1 MAYSDEVLADSPVAY
16 WRLGE
21 AAGSTSVADS
31 TTNANTGTVT
41 GATLGSASLLT
52 GDANTAA
59 TFDGVDDKIDVT
71 DSASLQSPSTA
82 LAVEFWIKLS
92 DVVTRQTVFSRYDTT
107 GNLRVWSV
115 EVMNSDVGLFVGT
128 SGGAGFIETHSN
140 DVLTVNIVHHVVCK
154 WDAAANAG
162 ACRIFVDG
170 VEVPSYRVQAST
182 TAALPAVSVPTRIG
196 YGYAGRY
203 TIGTVDE
210 AAIYPGL
217 SDARIAD
224 HYTAGIGGT
233 VIATE
238 TQKMPP
244 DAILAM
250 SGLTG
255 TVAAI
260 QDDPASPDAN
270 WLTAS

>member
-31 TTNANTGTVT
+31 TANANTGTVT
-41 GATLGSASLLT
+41 GATLGAVSLLT

-82 LAVEFWIKLS
+82 LAVETWVKLS
-92 DVVTRQTVFSRYDTT
+92 DVTTRQTIVSRYDTT
-107 GNLRVWSV
+107 GNLRAWMV
-115 EVMNSDVGLFVGT
+115 EVAGLDVSLYIG
-128 SGGAGFIETHSN
+128 SGGGSSFIETHSSG
-140 DVLTVNIVHHVVCK
+140 DVLTINTVHHVVCK
-154 WDAAANAG
+154 WDANANAG

-170 VEVPSYRVQAST
+170 KEVAAYRLQASMT
-182 TAALPAVSVPTRIG
+182 TAIPAVSVPLRMG

-203 TIGTVDE
+203 TIGVADE
-210 AAIYPGL
+210 VAVYPGL

-224 HYTAGIGGT
+224 HHTVGTGGT
-233 VIATE
+233 VTATE
-238 TQKMPP
+238 TQKMAP

-250 SGLTG
+250 TGLTG
-255 TVAAI
+255 TVSAI
-260 QDDPASPDAN
+260 QDDPATPDAN
-270 WLTAS
+270 WLTA